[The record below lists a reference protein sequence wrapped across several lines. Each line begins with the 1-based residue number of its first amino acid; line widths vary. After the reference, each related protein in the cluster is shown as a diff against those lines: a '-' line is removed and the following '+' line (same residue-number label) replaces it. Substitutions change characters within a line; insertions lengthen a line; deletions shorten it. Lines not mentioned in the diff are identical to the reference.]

1 MFIPNSRYRADS
13 RAFFGPRGQPPIF
26 NPAKRPQLSLA
37 LLTSVPPDMHDFR
50 SALSAHQV
58 FVAQSLSNP
67 GVFCVRTRPH
77 LENLLGDDIGVLFYM
92 RHAPKGMTQYKMG
105 LLQMAGLQSM
115 GIVYGKN
122 ANGEAG
128 LSDYGRKLIEWMCG
142 SGVILDVSCT
152 SHRITYDALDF
163 MQREDLPMHLMAS
176 YSKSLPDEIF
186 KELVSRGGYIDIS
199 PYEGDELHTIFA
211 NAVEMG
217 GADNVGVGSDHHA
230 VNSLFSTL
238 EKILL
243 QRFSTAAVDGFL
255 GLNFRDFLI
264 RSLPRVIGEPAEN
277 NKHLATL

>member
-37 LLTSVPPDMHDFR
+37 LLTSVPPDIHDFR
-50 SALSAHQV
+50 SVLSAHQV
-58 FVAQSLSNP
+58 FVAQALSNP
-67 GVFCVRTRPH
+67 RVFCVRTRPH
-77 LENLLGDDIGVLFYM
+77 LENLLGDDIGVLFGM

-105 LLQMAGLQSM
+105 LLQMGGLQSM
-115 GIVYGKN
+115 GIAYGKN
-122 ANGEAG
+122 ANDG

-142 SGVILDVSCT
+142 SGIILDVSYT
-152 SHRITYDALDF
+152 SHRIACDALDF
-163 MQREDLPMHLMAS
+163 IQREDLPTHLMAS

-186 KELVSRGGYIDIS
+186 KELVSRSGYIGIS
-199 PYEGDELHTIFA
+199 PYEGAELHTIFA

-230 VNSLFSTL
+230 TNSMFSTL

-243 QRFSTAAVDGFL
+243 QRFSPAAVEGFL

-264 RSLPRVIGEPAEN
+264 RSLPRVIGEPAES
-277 NKHLATL
+277 NKHLATI